1 MKRERNGMRN
11 MEKSKV
17 FRQTSMD
24 RIQSPEQ
31 LNDYLRVTNPTV
43 WVLLAA
49 VIVLLAGMLVWGAFT
64 YIGSFAEGSGRVEN
78 GVMTIVFEDDS
89 MAKNVAAGMTAAV
102 GDTKATI
109 SSVGYGT
116 DGRVFAIAETGL
128 ADGVYQVRVSYK
140 QTQIMK
146 LLFN

>member
-1 MKRERNGMRN
+1 
-11 MEKSKV
+11 MEKKSI
-17 FRQTSMD
+17 FRKESLD

-31 LNDYLRVTNPTV
+31 LNEYLRVTNPSV

-49 VIVLLAGMLVWGAFT
+49 VIVLLAGMLVWGSFT
-64 YIGSFAEGSGRVEN
+64 YIGSFADGSARVEN

-89 MAKNVAAGMTAAV
+89 MAKNVEAGMTAAV
-102 GDTKATI
+102 GEAKATI
-109 SSVGYGT
+109 SSVGYGM
-116 DGRVFAIAETGL
+116 DGRIFAIAETGL
-128 ADGVYQVRVSYK
+128 ADGVYQARVSYK

>member
-1 MKRERNGMRN
+1 MRD
-11 MEKSKV
+11 MEKKSV
-17 FRQTSMD
+17 FREKSLD

-49 VIVLLAGMLVWGAFT
+49 VIVLLAGVLVWGSFT
-64 YIGSFAEGSGRVEN
+64 YIGSFAEGSARVEN
-78 GVMTIVFEDDS
+78 GVMTIAFEDDS
-89 MAKNVAAGMTAAV
+89 MAKNVTAGMTAAV
-102 GDTKATI
+102 GDAKATI
-109 SSVGYGT
+109 SSVGYDM
-116 DGRVFAIAETGL
+116 DGRIFAIAETGL

>member
-1 MKRERNGMRN
+1 MRD
-11 MEKSKV
+11 MEKKSI
-17 FRQTSMD
+17 FRKKSLD

-31 LNDYLRVTNPTV
+31 LNDYLRVTNPSV

-49 VIVLLAGMLVWGAFT
+49 VIVLLAGMLVWGSFT
-64 YIGSFAEGSGRVEN
+64 YIGSFADGSARVEN
-78 GVMTIVFEDDS
+78 GVMTIVFDDES
-89 MAKNVAAGMTAAV
+89 MAKNVEAGMTATV
-102 GDTKATI
+102 GDAKATI

-116 DGRVFAIAETGL
+116 DGRIFAIAETGL
-128 ADGVYQVRVSYK
+128 ADGTYQARVSYK

>member
-1 MKRERNGMRN
+1 MSG
-11 MEKSKV
+11 MEKKSV
-17 FRQTSMD
+17 FRKKSLD

-31 LNDYLRVTNPTV
+31 LNEYLRVTNPTV

-49 VIVLLAGMLVWGAFT
+49 VIVLLAGTLIWGSFT
-64 YIGSFAEGSGRVEN
+64 YIGSFVNGTASVEN
-78 GVMTIVFEDDS
+78 GVMTIAFEEES
-89 MAKNVAAGMTAAV
+89 MAKNVEAGMTVAV

-109 SSVGYGT
+109 SSVGYGP
-116 DGRVFAIAETGL
+116 DGRLFAIAETGL
-128 ADGVYQVRVSYK
+128 ADGIYQAQISYK

>member
-1 MKRERNGMRN
+1 MERT
-11 MEKSKV
+11 SV
-17 FRQTSMD
+17 FRKKSME

-49 VIVLLAGMLVWGAFT
+49 VVVLLAGMLIWGSFT
-64 YIGSFAEGSGRVEN
+64 YIGSFVDGTGSVEN
-78 GVMTIVFEDDS
+78 GVMTIYFEDETI
-89 MAKNVAAGMTAAV
+89 AKNVEAGMTVTV
-102 GDTKATI
+102 GDAKAII
-109 SSVGYGT
+109 SSVGYGA
-116 DGRVFAIAETGL
+116 DGHLFAVADTGL
-128 ADGVYQVRVSYK
+128 ADGTYQVRIGYK

>member
-1 MKRERNGMRN
+1 
-11 MEKSKV
+11 MEKASL
-17 FRQTSMD
+17 FRKASME

-49 VIVLLAGMLVWGAFT
+49 VIVLLAGMLVWGSFT
-64 YIGSFAEGSGRVEN
+64 YIGSFAYGAAYVEN
-78 GVMTIVFEDDS
+78 GIMTIVFEEDTL
-89 MAKNVAAGMTAAV
+89 AKNVEVGMTAAV
-102 GDTKATI
+102 GDAKATI
-109 SSVGYGT
+109 SSVGYST
-116 DGRVFAIAETGL
+116 DGHPFAIAETSL
-128 ADGVYQVRVSYK
+128 ADGVYQARVSYK

>member
-1 MKRERNGMRN
+1 
-11 MEKSKV
+11 MEKSSI
-17 FRQTSMD
+17 FRKASMD

-49 VIVLLAGMLVWGAFT
+49 VIVLLAGMLIWGSFT
-64 YIGSFAEGSGRVEN
+64 YIGSFVDGSAQVEK
-78 GVMTIVFEDDS
+78 GVMVITFADDTL
-89 MAKNVAAGMTAAV
+89 AKNVEAGMTVTA
-102 GDTKATI
+102 GGTKATVA
-109 SSVGYGT
+109 SVGYGT
-116 DGRVFAIAETGL
+116 DGRRFAVAETTL
-128 ADGVYQVRVSYK
+128 ADGMYQVQISYK